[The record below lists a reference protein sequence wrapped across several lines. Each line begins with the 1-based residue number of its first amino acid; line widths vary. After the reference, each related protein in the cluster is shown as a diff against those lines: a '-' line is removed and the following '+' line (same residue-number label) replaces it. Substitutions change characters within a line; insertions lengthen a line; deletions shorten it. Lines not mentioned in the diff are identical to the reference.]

1 MKELNLK
8 AYKKI
13 EKKYI
18 KDIDSECYILKHIKT
33 NAKVLLISNDDENKV
48 FSIAFRTPPT
58 DSTGL
63 PHILEHSVLCG
74 SRKFPVK
81 DPFVELMKSSLNTF
95 LNAFTSPDKT
105 MYPVA
110 SCNDKDFANLMDV
123 YLDATLYPNIYK
135 YEEIFKQEGWHYELD
150 NKDNDVIINGVVY
163 NEMKGAYSDPNQILF
178 RESMASLYPN
188 TCYGV
193 SSGGKPEDIP
203 SLTYS
208 DFLNFHKRYYHPS
221 NSYIVLYGNMDMEE
235 RLEWMDKAYLS
246 DFDAIE
252 IDSSINK
259 EEKFT
264 EINNVRIAYPIGQEE
279 DLNNKTMMS
288 YNISIEDMSDPVL
301 TMSNTI
307 LSYVLLD
314 APGAILKQALI
325 DAGIGKAISGG
336 YQDGLNQPMFSVIAK
351 ACEEN
356 QKDSFIKIIEDT
368 LKSIVNNGIDKKTLL
383 ATVNYYEFMY
393 RESDFG
399 RMPKGLVYAMNALGT
414 WLYDLNP
421 FTSLEVSSCFDKIKE
436 LVNTNYFEELIE
448 KYYINNS
455 HKSIV
460 CIYPDK
466 NCQNDKDNKLKE
478 KLREYK
484 NSLDEK
490 GINKLVQDTLNLKK
504 YQMTPST
511 EEELR
516 SLPTL
521 TRDDIKKEILPFSNL
536 EKEVNGIKVL
546 HHDYFTNGIAYLKLL
561 FDIDK
566 IEEKY
571 LPYIN
576 LLTTVLTKL
585 NTEKYSYQELDN
597 EINIKTGGLYFNP
610 VVYSMKDNQYKL
622 VIQANVKSLFDNV
635 NDTCDLLLEIIENS
649 KFDDYQRLKEIIFEQ
664 ASLLQNRIISGGHVT
679 ALTRALSYIN
689 EYYKLQDETDGIAYY
704 QFIKNLEKNFDNEKE
719 NIANTLKFL
728 AKNLLRKDN
737 LLISITSDKDN
748 YDKVNNS
755 FDKFNMLNDKC
766 EIKFDYVFK
775 ENILNE
781 GFKTPSNVQY
791 VARVGNFADKGYKYS
806 GAINVF
812 KKALSTDY
820 LWMKVRVD
828 GGAYGCMTNFGLN
841 GNVYFVSYRDP
852 NLSKTNKVYDGI
864 LEFIDSFDKTEEEM
878 TKYIIGA
885 FGDIDAPMS
894 PRDKGYSS
902 LVNYFLGRSEE
913 EIMNQRKEMITCTD
927 KDVKALKDLVKAV
940 LDYNVICVIGNEN
953 KIDEEKELFKNI
965 SYL

>member
-1 MKELNLK
+1 MKDLNLK
-8 AYKKI
+8 AYELI

-203 SLTYS
+203 SLTYN

-235 RLEWMDKAYLS
+235 RLDWMDKAYLS

-259 EEKFT
+259 EEKFR
-264 EINNVRIAYPIGQEE
+264 EINNVRIPYPVGQEE

-351 ACEEN
+351 ACEES
-356 QKDSFIKIIEDT
+356 QKESFINIIEDT
-368 LKSIVNNGIDKKTLL
+368 LKNIVSNGINKKTLL
-383 ATVNYYEFMY
+383 ATINYYEFMY

-399 RMPKGLVYAMNALGT
+399 RMPKGLVFAMNALGT
-414 WLYDLNP
+414 WLYDLSP
-421 FTSLEVSSCFDKIKE
+421 FDSLEVSSCFSKIKE

-466 NCQNDKDNKLKE
+466 NCQNEKDNKLKE
-478 KLREYK
+478 KLKEYK
-484 NSLDEK
+484 NSLNEE
-490 GINKLVQDTLNLKK
+490 GINKLVDDTLNLKK

-536 EKEVNGIKVL
+536 EKEVNGIRVL

-561 FDIDK
+561 FDIEK

-571 LPYIN
+571 LPYVN

-622 VIQANVKSLFDNV
+622 VIQASVKSLFDNV

-664 ASLLQNRIISGGHVT
+664 ASLLQNRIVSGGHVT

-689 EYYKLQDETDGIAYY
+689 EYYKLQDETDGIGYY
-704 QFIKNLEKNFDNEKE
+704 QFIKNLEKNFDDEKE

-748 YDKVNNS
+748 YDKVNTS
-755 FDKFNMLNDKC
+755 FDKFNKLNDKC
-766 EIKFDYVFK
+766 EIKFDYEFK

-781 GFKTPSNVQY
+781 GFKTSSNVQY

-852 NLSKTNKVYDGI
+852 NLSKTNKVYEGI
-864 LEFIDSFDKTEEEM
+864 LDFIDSFDKTEEEM

-894 PRDKGYSS
+894 PRDKGYNS